1 MLNIHNRI
9 HRILIL
15 LALGYSFC
23 CTAQNDSIAFLA
35 LGDSYTEGTSEL
47 SINSWPFQ
55 LSAQLRK
62 KKIPLKDPK
71 VIARVGWTTSDLLQ
85 AIASENPKPNYDL
98 VSLCIGV
105 NNQFRGQSFENFQQE
120 FSILLEKSISL
131 AQGNPKNVIVLSI
144 PDYSVTPYARFKD
157 TSRIA
162 KELEAYNNYI
172 EKEAA
177 TKKVS
182 FIEITKISRNARV
195 NPYLLTQD
203 SLHPSKKMYKAWVK
217 KISKEFKFQKP

>member
-9 HRILIL
+9 HRFFVL
-15 LALGYSFC
+15 LALGYSLC

-47 SINSWPFQ
+47 RINSWPFQ
-55 LSAQLRK
+55 LSAVLRK

-105 NNQFRGQSFENFQQE
+105 NNQFRGQSFEKFQQE

-162 KELEAYNNYI
+162 KELETYNSYI
-172 EKEAA
+172 KKEADA
-177 TKKVS
+177 HKTQ

-203 SLHPSKKMYKAWVK
+203 SLHPSKKNVQSMG
-217 KISKEFKFQKP
+217 KENQ